1 LSLELRDTANGVSLR
16 VRVQPRASK
25 SAIAGERGGA
35 LLVRVTAPP
44 VAGEANEAVV
54 RLLARA
60 LGVPASGV
68 RIQRGR
74 SSREKHVLIGGATRE
89 RVAALA
95 ELG

>member
-1 LSLELRDTANGVSLR
+1 LSLELRDTADGVSLR

-25 SAIAGERGGA
+25 SGIAGERGGA

-44 VAGEANEAVV
+44 VGGEANEAVV

-60 LGVPASGV
+60 LRVPTSRV
-68 RIQRGR
+68 RIQRGE
-74 SSREKHVLIGGATRE
+74 SSREKQVLIGGATRD